1 MAAIGDAPLP
11 RDGEGEGAATTVV
24 SDLEHSSG
32 LDTETFFSLLLLA
45 GPGEPGS
52 STDELISKTDLCTQ
66 GSKFN
71 IGNVDFEISSI
82 PPFMKKSPQFE

>member
-11 RDGEGEGAATTVV
+11 RVGEGEGAATTVV

-52 STDELISKTDLCTQ
+52 STDELISRTDLSTQ
-66 GSKFN
+66 ASKLN
-71 IGNVDFEISSI
+71 IVKVNFKISI
-82 PPFMKKSPQFE
+82 LD

>member
-66 GSKFN
+66 DSKFN
-71 IGNVDFEISSI
+71 IGKVDFEISSI

>member
-52 STDELISKTDLCTQ
+52 STDELISRTDLCTPLTED
-66 GSKFN
+66 SKLN
-71 IGNVDFEISSI
+71 IRKVDF
-82 PPFMKKSPQFE
+82 KKFLHS

>member
-1 MAAIGDAPLP
+1 MAAIGGPDSPLP
-11 RDGEGEGAATTVV
+11 RVGEGEGAATTVV

-52 STDELISKTDLCTQ
+52 STDELISRTDLCTPLTED
-66 GSKFN
+66 SKLY
-71 IGNVDFEISSI
+71 IRKVDF
-82 PPFMKKSPQFE
+82 KKVLHS